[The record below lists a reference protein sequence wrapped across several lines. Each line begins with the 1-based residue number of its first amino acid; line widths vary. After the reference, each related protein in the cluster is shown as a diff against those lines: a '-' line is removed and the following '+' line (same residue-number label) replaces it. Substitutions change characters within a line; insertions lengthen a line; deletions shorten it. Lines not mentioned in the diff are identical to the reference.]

1 MTLSSSAPAGT
12 PAPGSPRRRPA
23 ARLLVRRKQAARLC
37 AVGVATWDR
46 WTAAGLNP
54 RPTKIAGAVLWG
66 AAELAAWCRHGCP
79 PRAEWEP
86 VWATLTRRAR

>member
-1 MTLSSSAPAGT
+1 MTPSSSPTAGT
-12 PAPGSPRRRPA
+12 PAPGSLRRPA

-54 RPTKIAGAVLWG
+54 RPTKIAGAVLWA
-66 AAELAAWCRHGCP
+66 AAELAAWCRHACP
-79 PRAEWEP
+79 PRDEWTPLWES
-86 VWATLTRRAR
+86 LLARK

>member
-1 MTLSSSAPAGT
+1 MTPSSSPDAA
-12 PAPGSPRRRPA
+12 GSPRRRRA

-79 PRAEWEP
+79 PRAGWEP
-86 VWATLTRRAR
+86 VWATLTRRPR